1 MLSSGNEEQKHG
13 DKKSTQKAGNLTH
26 ADSPSDVVV
35 EPLHSNLPRPNF
47 KNPLL
52 QKKSDKPK

>member
-1 MLSSGNEEQKHG
+1 MLSSGIEDQNQS
-13 DKKSTQKAGNLTH
+13 DKV
-26 ADSPSDVVV
+26 PSESVVKVEPPQEAVV
-35 EPLHSNLPRPNF
+35 EPLHANLPRPNF